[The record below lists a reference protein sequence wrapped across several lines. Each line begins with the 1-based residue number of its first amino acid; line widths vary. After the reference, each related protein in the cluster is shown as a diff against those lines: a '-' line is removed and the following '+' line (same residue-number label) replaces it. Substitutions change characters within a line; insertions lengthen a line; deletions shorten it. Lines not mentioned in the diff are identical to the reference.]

1 MATLEEEIKQKKFA
15 NERMKANINIL
26 FTANW
31 LQNKMSPHF
40 KKFNI
45 THEQFNVLRI
55 LRGSHPTVMCQKDVL
70 ERMIAPKSN
79 VTLLMQ
85 KLKAKKLVSIERSE
99 ADSRHY
105 QISITPQGLDLLEQM
120 DAQLKPQQKLLS
132 NLTEAEATQLN
143 LLLNK
148 LRG

>member
-1 MATLEEEIKQKKFA
+1 
-15 NERMKANINIL
+15 
-26 FTANW
+26 
-31 LQNKMSPHF
+31 
-40 KKFNI
+40 
-45 THEQFNVLRI
+45 
-55 LRGSHPTVMCQKDVL
+55 
-70 ERMIAPKSN
+70 MIAPKSN